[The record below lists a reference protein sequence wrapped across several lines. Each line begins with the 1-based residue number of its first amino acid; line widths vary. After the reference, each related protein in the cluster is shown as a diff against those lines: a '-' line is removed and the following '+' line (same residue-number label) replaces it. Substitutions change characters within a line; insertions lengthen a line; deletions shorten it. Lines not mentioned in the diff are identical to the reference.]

1 MTLSAAEVSQRKQA
15 IPVEGV
21 LPAFHHRWSPR
32 SFADKAVPTELLEK
46 AFEAARW
53 AASSSNEQPWRY
65 LVGLKG
71 DATYD
76 KIFSVLVPF
85 NQSWAKT
92 APVLILGV
100 ASTKFSNSREKNGYA
115 FYDLGAASAY
125 FTLQAAELGL
135 ATHSMAGFD
144 NDAALKVLGVP
155 EDFVVGAVIA
165 LGYQGEP
172 AALGNEK
179 MIATEEAPRQRKP
192 VSEFVFSSWGVPAK
206 L

>member
-1 MTLSAAEVSQRKQA
+1 MPLSATEVHEVKKA

-21 LPAFHHRWSPR
+21 LPIFHQRWSPR
-32 SFADKAVPTELLEK
+32 SFADKAVPCALLEK

-65 LVGLKG
+65 LVGFKG
-71 DATYD
+71 DTTYD
-76 KIFSVLVPF
+76 KILSILVPF
-85 NQSWAKT
+85 NQAWAKT
-92 APVLILGV
+92 APVLILSA
-100 ASTKFSNSREKNGYA
+100 ASTKSARSGEKNAYA
-115 FYDLGAASAY
+115 FHDLGAASAY

-135 ATHSMAGFD
+135 STHCMAGYD
-144 NDAALKVLGVP
+144 HEAAFKVLDIPV
-155 EDFVVGAVIA
+155 DFMVGAVIA
-165 LGYQGEP
+165 VGYQGEP

-179 MIATEEAPRQRKP
+179 MIAMEEASRQRKP